1 MKILRGFTLIELMVT
16 VAVVAILAAIA
27 FPSYQDQIR
36 KTRRTDGKSKLL
48 ELVQREER
56 FYTQNNTYTT
66 NFTQLFNG
74 ASSSVT
80 ATTVMSDN
88 GYYQITIAA
97 GVIGGV
103 STIANGYT
111 LTATPLAPQNSDTK
125 CADLTLT
132 STNVKGASG
141 ALGASCW

>member
-1 MKILRGFTLIELMVT
+1 MKIFRGFTLIELMVT

-27 FPSYQDQIR
+27 FPSYQDQIQ

-66 NFTQLFNG
+66 TLTALYSG

-88 GYYQITIAA
+88 GYYQVTVAA
-97 GVIGGV
+97 GGTG
-103 STIANGYT
+103 IANGYT
-111 LTATPLAPQNSDTK
+111 FTATPLSPQSSDIK

-132 STNVKGASG
+132 STNVKDASG
-141 ALGASCW
+141 PLRASCW

>member
-1 MKILRGFTLIELMVT
+1 MKIFRGFTLIELMIT
-16 VAVVAILAAIA
+16 VVVVAILAAIA
-27 FPSYQDQIR
+27 FPSYQEQIR

-66 NFTQLFNG
+66 DFSQLYNG
-74 ASSSVT
+74 TSSSVT

-97 GVIGGV
+97 GVLGGV
-103 STIANGYT
+103 STIANGFT
-111 LTATPLAPQNSDTK
+111 LTATPQLPHSDPK
-125 CADLTLT
+125 CLNLTLT
-132 STNVKGASG
+132 STNVKNATGS
-141 ALGASCW
+141 LGASCW

>member
-1 MKILRGFTLIELMVT
+1 MKIFRGFTLIELMIT

-27 FPSYQDQIR
+27 FPSYQEQIR

-80 ATTVMSDN
+80 ATTAMSDN
-88 GYYQITIAA
+88 GYYQITVVA
-97 GVIGGV
+97 GVSGGV
-103 STIANGYT
+103 STIANGFT
-111 LTATPLAPQNSDTK
+111 LTATPQAPQNSDAK
-125 CADLTLT
+125 CLNLTLT
-132 STNVKGASG
+132 STNVKNASG
-141 ALGASCW
+141 PLGPSCW

>member
-1 MKILRGFTLIELMVT
+1 MKLFRGFTLIELMVT

-27 FPSYQDQIR
+27 FPSYQEQIR

-80 ATTVMSDN
+80 TTTAMSDN

-97 GVIGGV
+97 GIGGV
-103 STIANGYT
+103 GVIANVYT
-111 LTATPLAPQNSDTK
+111 LTATAQAPQNGDLQ
-125 CADLTLT
+125 CANLTLT
-132 STNVKGASG
+132 STNVKGATG
-141 ALGASCW
+141 PLGAACW

>member
-1 MKILRGFTLIELMVT
+1 MKKSKGFTLIELMIT

-27 FPSYQDQIR
+27 FPSYQEQIR

-56 FYTQNNTYTT
+56 FFTQNNTYTT

-74 ASSSVT
+74 ASSSVS

-88 GYYQITIAA
+88 GYYQVTIAA
-97 GVIGGV
+97 GGTG
-103 STIANGYT
+103 IANGFT
-111 LTATPLAPQNSDTK
+111 LTATPQTPQNSDLK
-125 CADLTLT
+125 CANLTIT

-141 ALGASCW
+141 SLGAACW